1 MIVNNYDDYVS
12 MMVAFEKALR
22 KGKSRNV
29 IENKIIN
36 LLNEYKVNLQ
46 NAQILQDTIDSPT
59 VSSIMI
65 EDKVQ
70 TSYSN
75 NAEDVILDKMIKELE
90 LKDLLDTIDITAD
103 IISSINCS
111 KIRHLIW
118 ERYVCGKSWE
128 KFDKCYPHDTPE
140 QLEVIEREGI
150 NIMINYVLN
159 RISDDE
165 EVKY

>member
-1 MIVNNYDDYVS
+1 MTVNNYDDYVS
-12 MMVAFEKALR
+12 MTVAFEKALR

-75 NAEDVILDKMIKELE
+75 NAEDVSPL
-90 LKDLLDTIDITAD
+90 
-103 IISSINCS
+103 
-111 KIRHLIW
+111 
-118 ERYVCGKSWE
+118 
-128 KFDKCYPHDTPE
+128 
-140 QLEVIEREGI
+140 
-150 NIMINYVLN
+150 
-159 RISDDE
+159 
-165 EVKY
+165 